1 MFTAITAGAVSFWGW
16 LKNNPV
22 AQWVGGVALFIIGW
36 TVLKNHLKEAGA
48 QAERQAIAKKQ
59 AEVKAAVIERKSEII
74 QEERQN
80 ADEALAAR
88 DGSPHYPS
96 ASELPDDL
104 ASIGIRNRGG
114 GGAS

>member
-48 QAERQAIAKKQ
+48 QAERQATAVKQ
-59 AEVKAAVIERKSEII
+59 AEVKAAVTERKSEII
-74 QEERQN
+74 QEERDL

-88 DGSPHYPS
+88 DNNDPVGSF
-96 ASELPDDL
+96 AELPDEVQRVL
-104 ASIGIRNRGG
+104 QRRSRGG
-114 GGAS
+114 QDR